1 MLSTTLWF
9 YPIRSAVNSRRYSPS
24 HIPARIRRQ
33 PEAPSISAQL
43 IQSAHRSLFWDSVV
57 SCYKTNRVNLKP
69 YLLYG
74 GRIILCLLFPRRFLQ
89 SDFPEKFIQRNS
101 VIFAKHGDGID
112 GQRTL
117 SRFSTTDIHSGI
129 HRYPDLG
136 QTTLVPQRFQSLRNV
151 GEESDICSRNAHR
164 YKIKTLLQFFR
175 MPERFFSLFVQQV
188 FRPAFPVARNVVG
201 PAGADLGVRSS

>member
-117 SRFSTTDIHSGI
+117 SRFSTTTFTPVSIVTRIWDK
-129 HRYPDLG
+129 R
-136 QTTLVPQRFQSLRNV
+136 RSLRN
-151 GEESDICSRNAHR
+151 D
-164 YKIKTLLQFFR
+164 
-175 MPERFFSLFVQQV
+175 FSLC
-188 FRPAFPVARNVVG
+188 AMSARNRASV
-201 PAGADLGVRSS
+201 LGTLIDIK